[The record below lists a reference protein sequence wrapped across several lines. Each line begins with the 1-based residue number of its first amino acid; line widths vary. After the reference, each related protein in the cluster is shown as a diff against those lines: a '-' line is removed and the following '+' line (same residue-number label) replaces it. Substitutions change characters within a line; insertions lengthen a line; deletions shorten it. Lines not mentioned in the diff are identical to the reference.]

1 MADVPSAPDSQTPMG
16 NDRDTNGKPRF
27 SVSRRSF
34 IKTMGVSA
42 AAGSLAAAAH
52 ATGLAGMG
60 DDPEKA
66 GAGGGPQVLGPDVVS
81 ITLNINGKQMPVRV
95 DPASTLLEVL
105 RINLGLTGAKEV
117 CDRGACGA
125 CSVILD
131 GKLVVSCLT
140 LAVDCVGSRI
150 TTVEGIGTPD
160 NMDPVQVAFVKHDA
174 MQCGYCTPG
183 FVVAS
188 RVLLNGNPKP
198 TLTEIKR
205 GLSGNICRCGTYTNM
220 FNAVLEASGQ
230 AVIVE
235 QASV

>member
-1 MADVPSAPDSQTPMG
+1 MPDVPNVPHAQPPAGDG
-16 NDRDTNGKPRF
+16 NGKPRF

-34 IKTMGVSA
+34 MKTMGVSA

-52 ATGLAGMG
+52 ATGIAGMG
-60 DDPEKA
+60 DDPDKT
-66 GAGGGPQVLGPDVVS
+66 GPQVLGPDVVS
-81 ITLNINGKQMPVRV
+81 ITLNINGKQMPVKV

-140 LAVDCVGSRI
+140 LALDCVGSRI

-188 RVLLNGNPKP
+188 RVLLNANPKP

-230 AVIVE
+230 APIVE
-235 QASV
+235 QSV

>member
-1 MADVPSAPDSQTPMG
+1 MADVPNVPDSLPASG
-16 NDRDTNGKPRF
+16 RGDDGKPRF
-27 SVSRRSF
+27 SASRRSF
-34 IKTMGVSA
+34 MKTMGASA

-52 ATGLAGMG
+52 ATGIAGLG
-60 DDPEKA
+60 DEPEKQ
-66 GAGGGPQVLGPDVVS
+66 GGPILGPDALT
-81 ITLNINGKQMPVRV
+81 ITLNINGKQVPVKV
-95 DPASTLLEVL
+95 EPATTLLELL
-105 RINLGLTGAKEV
+105 RINLGLTGSKEV

-140 LAVDCVGSRI
+140 LAVDCVGSQI

-160 NMDPVQVAFVKHDA
+160 AMDQVQVAFVKHDA

-183 FVVAS
+183 FVVAG
-188 RVLLNGNPKP
+188 RVLLNNNPKP

-230 AVIVE
+230 SVIVE
-235 QASV
+235 QTIA

>member
-1 MADVPSAPDSQTPMG
+1 MRDVPNVPEALPPSGDDG
-16 NDRDTNGKPRF
+16 RGKQKF

-34 IKTMGVSA
+34 MKTMGVSA
-42 AAGSLAAAAH
+42 AASSLAAAAH
-52 ATGLAGMG
+52 ASGIAGMV
-60 DDPEKA
+60 DEPEK
-66 GAGGGPQVLGPDVVS
+66 GGPVLGPDALS
-81 ITLNINGKQMPVRV
+81 ITLNINGKAMPVKV
-95 DPASTLLEVL
+95 EPATTLLEAL
-105 RINLGLTGAKEV
+105 RIHLGLTGAKEV

-125 CSVILD
+125 CSVIMD

-160 NMDPVQVAFVKHDA
+160 AMDPVQVAFVKHDA

-188 RVLLNGNPKP
+188 RVLLNNNPKP

-230 AVIVE
+230 PVIME
-235 QASV
+235 QSKA

>member
-1 MADVPSAPDSQTPMG
+1 MPDVPNVPNAQPPAGD
-16 NDRDTNGKPRF
+16 GKPRF

-34 IKTMGVSA
+34 MKTMGVSA

-52 ATGLAGMG
+52 ATGIAGMG
-60 DDPEKA
+60 DEPEKA
-66 GAGGGPQVLGPDVVS
+66 GGAGPQVFGPDVVS
-81 ITLNINGKQMPVRV
+81 ITLNINGKQMAVKV

-140 LAVDCVGSRI
+140 LALDCVGTRI

-188 RVLLNGNPKP
+188 RVLLNANPKP

-230 AVIVE
+230 APIVE
-235 QASV
+235 QTIV